1 MLDLPFFDAVIEV
14 AISGKEVPKAII
26 VNPINESE
34 TFNIFEILIAAS
46 TVISA
51 PSRVIII
58 AKMEIGK
65 PYLIGW
71 RCERFENRSFSILD
85 SSIVSDAEFLKL
97 LNRYKTKSNKNN
109 KPKLLS
115 KNVNKKINR
124 NKK

>member
-58 AKMEIGK
+58 AKIEIGK
-65 PYLIGW
+65 PYLIG
-71 RCERFENRSFSILD
+71 
-85 SSIVSDAEFLKL
+85 
-97 LNRYKTKSNKNN
+97 
-109 KPKLLS
+109 
-115 KNVNKKINR
+115 
-124 NKK
+124 